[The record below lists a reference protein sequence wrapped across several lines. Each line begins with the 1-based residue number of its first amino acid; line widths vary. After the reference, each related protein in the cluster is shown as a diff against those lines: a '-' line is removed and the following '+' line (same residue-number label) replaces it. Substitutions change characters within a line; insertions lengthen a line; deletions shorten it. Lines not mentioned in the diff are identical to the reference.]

1 LNATTQHPEF
11 RRGAREM
18 AGPVLGMAAWALVT
32 GVAMVKSG
40 LTVTQALGMSLLVFA
55 GSAQLASLPLI
66 VAGAPLWVV
75 FATGFCV
82 NLRFLIFSAQ
92 WRNYFGHL
100 PLRQRLSMMYI
111 AGDLT
116 FVHFTRR
123 FPEPQPG
130 PGQVE
135 YFWGAVSVNWMVWQA
150 ASIVGILAADRIP
163 THWGLGFAGVLA
175 LLGLAYS
182 LLNERV
188 LWVVAGVSAVVSVAA
203 YSLPFK
209 LNIVAA
215 IVVAGVVGW
224 LLDQRAAQAK
234 RKVP

>member
-1 LNATTQHPEF
+1 
-11 RRGAREM
+11 M

-55 GSAQLASLPLI
+55 GSSQLASLPLI

>member
-1 LNATTQHPEF
+1 
-11 RRGAREM
+11 M

-163 THWGLGFAGVLA
+163 TQWGLGFAGVLA

-188 LWVVAGVSAVVSVAA
+188 LWAVAGVAAVVSVAA

-224 LLDQRAAQAK
+224 LLDQRMAQAK
-234 RKVP
+234 RKLP

>member
-1 LNATTQHPEF
+1 
-11 RRGAREM
+11 M